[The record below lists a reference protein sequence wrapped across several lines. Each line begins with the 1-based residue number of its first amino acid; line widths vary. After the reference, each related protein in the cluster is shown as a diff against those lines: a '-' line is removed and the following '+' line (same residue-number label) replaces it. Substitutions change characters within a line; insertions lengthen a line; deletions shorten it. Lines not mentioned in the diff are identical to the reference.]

1 MLPFTT
7 VKVFCKAVCDK
18 LVWPRQ
24 QESNLY
30 FTLRRHTF
38 YPLNYGTISFLP
50 KRLLRALLDDLTSSV
65 VTALRANVMIHHCCA
80 AVRAGSESRNR
91 SEIMGPS
98 LVSSLL

>member
-38 YPLNYGTISFLP
+38 YPLNYGEYIERGYGLMCYYGFIEAVIAVF
-50 KRLLRALLDDLTSSV
+50 KAACKLLKARV
-65 VTALRANVMIHHCCA
+65 F
-80 AVRAGSESRNR
+80 AV
-91 SEIMGPS
+91 
-98 LVSSLL
+98 